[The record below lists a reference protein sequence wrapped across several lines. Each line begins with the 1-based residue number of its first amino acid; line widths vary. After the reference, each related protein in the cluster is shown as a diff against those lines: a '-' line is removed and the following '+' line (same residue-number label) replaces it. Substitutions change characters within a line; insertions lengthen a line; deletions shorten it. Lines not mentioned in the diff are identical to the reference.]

1 MRVHLAPAPLGF
13 NVLAAASKLPGSEGI
28 LLAADAIGCKLN
40 RIRMLHVKK
49 KRRNRAAALDLH
61 VTGYYKYFSMSKLC
75 TL

>member
-49 KRRNRAAALDLH
+49 KKERD
-61 VTGYYKYFSMSKLC
+61 C
-75 TL
+75 CP